1 MSSRLISKN
10 VEIKVYKIVN
20 FPVVLCDY
28 GTWSPTWRTPIVLRT
43 GYWEYLDVSGKKKET
58 TGENLITRCYVIVI
72 LHQTLL
78 ELSNREGW
86 DGRYMKDKWGHEN
99 FVQNCSRKTRREETT
114 WYTVVDAR
122 TILALI
128 LKEKDMRK

>member
-1 MSSRLISKN
+1 
-10 VEIKVYKIVN
+10 
-20 FPVVLCDY
+20 
-28 GTWSPTWRTPIVLRT
+28 
-43 GYWEYLDVSGKKKET
+43 
-58 TGENLITRCYVIVI
+58 
-72 LHQTLL
+72 
-78 ELSNREGW
+78 
-86 DGRYMKDKWGHEN
+86 MKDKWGHEN